1 MKVAWNA
8 RLFAG
13 GFIVEAPAFFCAS
26 LNEVFVVEL
35 TAGGARL
42 QYRVF
47 FLSHW
52 NSWSMAR

>member
-1 MKVAWNA
+1 MKAAWNA

-13 GFIVEAPAFFCAS
+13 GFIVEAPAFSCAS
-26 LNEVFVVEL
+26 LNEVFLVEL

-47 FLSHW
+47 SLSH
-52 NSWSMAR
+52 